1 MIVFN
6 FFTPYIRVLYGASY
20 NVQVVLEGLGF
31 SSSNFITTS
40 KTGVITGSY
49 FSVSE
54 AVIIPF
60 LLLLTYSLFLSC
72 ILLIAGYTIGKLKGL
87 CSVLVLLAL
96 PGLLNLVGYWPKI
109 RYMPDSFPLFGG
121 GDVGSV
127 SGFLPLVFIGLLT
140 GWSVVVIIYDNLN
153 LNDKFRNLFDHF
165 WYLSAILA
173 GAFFII
179 DSGVNTSIA
188 SLKEENITTRK
199 ASSYLLNQV
208 QRLDEYC
215 FSHKLTETLSCQW
228 ASDVQQQLSDYSEY
242 NENIFYKIGPKSTG
256 ELYAIYSNK
265 YSSSDILELRKELSM
280 YNENLCPIID
290 YKNGNKKHSK
300 SSGICQRVP
309 STFCKSFPESPEYIA
324 NKYISV
330 HTVAIAS
337 ECIIPSIVRSLHRQ
351 EKLAL
356 KVKEGTQKKY
366 LKWLY
371 FVIFSF
377 VVGGKIAN
385 ATTKVMS
392 FDNRL
397 IGDRR
402 RVIRL
407 IWKSIIWLP
416 TVIKNNF
423 SRSFLWGI
431 LLNIKYYSM
440 LCEKMTNNTP

>member
-1 MIVFN
+1 MLV
-6 FFTPYIRVLYGASY
+6 
-20 NVQVVLEGLGF
+20 
-31 SSSNFITTS
+31 
-40 KTGVITGSY
+40 
-49 FSVSE
+49 
-54 AVIIPF
+54 
-60 LLLLTYSLFLSC
+60 
-72 ILLIAGYTIGKLKGL
+72 AGYTIGKLKGL
-87 CSVLVLLAL
+87 CSLLALLAL

-153 LNDKFRNLFDHF
+153 LNDKFRNIFDHF

-188 SLKEENITTRK
+188 SLKEENVTTRK
-199 ASSYLLNQV
+199 ANSYLLNQV
-208 QRLDEYC
+208 QRLDGYC
-215 FSHKLTETLSCQW
+215 VSHKLTETLSCQW

-242 NENIFYKIGPKSTG
+242 DEKLFYQIGPKSTE
-256 ELYAIYSNK
+256 ELYSIYSKK
-265 YSSSDILELRKELSM
+265 YSSSDIIELRKELSM
-280 YNENLCPIID
+280 YNDSLCPIIH
-290 YKNGNKKHSK
+290 YKNGNKKYSK

-309 STFCKSFPESPEYIA
+309 TSFCRSLPEGPEYIA
-324 NKYISV
+324 SKYILL

-356 KVKEGTQKKY
+356 KVKEGTQKKH
-366 LKWLY
+366 LRWLY

-377 VVGGKIAN
+377 VVGGKVAN

-392 FDNRL
+392 FDNRS

-407 IWKSIIWLP
+407 IWKPIIWLF
-416 TVIKNNF
+416 TAIKINF
-423 SRSFLWGI
+423 SKSFLLGI
-431 LLNIKYYSM
+431 LLNIKYYSS
-440 LCEKMTNNTP
+440 LFKK